1 MSRAVVVEGWTSM
14 DSMSPRAMVPNASDR
29 GSQLAAT
36 GFRRDQLQH
45 RELRVLH
52 IPQQVWLTPRLE

>member
-1 MSRAVVVEGWTSM
+1 M
-14 DSMSPRAMVPNASDR
+14 DSMSPRAMVPNARDR

-36 GFRRDQLQH
+36 GLRRDQLQH
-45 RELRVLH
+45 RELRVPH